1 MSTMNNDEL
10 NDVKEDFLDVDRPV
24 PGQNF
29 VCLSFVSPDKILAK
43 KEDYYY
49 HEFNKKRF
57 QNFQKEFTEKFNM
70 VMNDCLDG
78 KVDIGKL
85 NELQTVFNT
94 TSDEN
99 VKQSFDKFMDD
110 LKDFKYANEEAIEEK
125 FHKENDFQTSVRGV
139 KVRGVYNTM
148 REAEIRCKV
157 LQRQDPTFHI
167 FLGQVGY
174 WLPWDPTAD
183 KVENQEYLND
193 QLNDIVKKYKVNE
206 AKRDDFYEQQ
216 KQEKKK
222 AAIKKVISQESSVEQ
237 EVKQLTEEDPWLA
250 RRREA
255 AETAASSNPPRTD
268 IPNISEIVEV
278 TETTL
283 PEVPTHT
290 PEVTET
296 STTAPEVTE
305 TTPASTTETPEV
317 TQ

>member
-1 MSTMNNDEL
+1 MSNKSHIEEL
-10 NDVKEDFLDVDRPV
+10 NEDIKEDFLDVDKPI

-29 VCLSFVSPDKILAK
+29 VCLSFVSPDKILGK
-43 KEDYYY
+43 KDDYYY

-57 QNFQKEFTEKFNM
+57 QTFQKEFNEKFDK

-78 KVDIGKL
+78 KVDLGKL
-85 NELQTVFNT
+85 NELQQVFNK
-94 TSDEN
+94 SSEEHI
-99 VKQSFDKFMDD
+99 KQSFDKFTDD
-110 LKDFKYANEEAIEEK
+110 LKDFKYANEETIEEM
-125 FHKENDFQTSVRGV
+125 FHKANDFQTSVRGV

-157 LQRQDPTFHI
+157 LQRMDPTFHI

-222 AAIKKVISQESSVEQ
+222 ATIKKIIEKDNQAASFDQTAD
-237 EVKQLTEEDPWLA
+237 QLTQEDPWMA
-250 RRREA
+250 RRKEA
-255 AETAASSNPPRTD
+255 AEAAAAANPPRTD
-268 IPNISEIVEV
+268 IPIISEVVDTPTPSITEV
-278 TETTL
+278 VDT
-283 PEVPTHT
+283 
-290 PEVTET
+290 
-296 STTAPEVTE
+296 
-305 TTPASTTETPEV
+305 TTPSITEVVDTPTPSITEV
-317 TQ
+317 VDTPQ

>member
-1 MSTMNNDEL
+1 MNNEEL
-10 NDVKEDFLDVDRPV
+10 NDIKEDFLDVDRPI

-57 QNFQKEFTEKFNM
+57 QNFQKEFNEKLEKLM
-70 VMNDCLDG
+70 SDCLDG
-78 KVDIGKL
+78 KVDSSKVVEFQQG
-85 NELQTVFNT
+85 FNT
-94 TSDEN
+94 ASEEF
-99 VKQSFDKFMDD
+99 VKQSFEKFTED
-110 LKDFKYANEEAIEEK
+110 LKDFKYANEETIEEK

-193 QLNDIVKKYKVNE
+193 QLNDIVKKYKINE

-222 AAIKKVISQESSVEQ
+222 AAIKKVVSQESSVGQ
-237 EVKQLTEEDPWLA
+237 EAKQLTEEDPWLA

-255 AETAASSNPPRTD
+255 AEASAAANPPRTD
-268 IPNISEIVEV
+268 IPSISEVVE
-278 TETTL
+278 
-283 PEVPTHT
+283 
-290 PEVTET
+290 
-296 STTAPEVTE
+296 E
-305 TTPASTTETPEV
+305 TTPTPTPTSEETTSTPTS

>member
-222 AAIKKVISQESSVEQ
+222 AAIKKVISQESSVDQ

-268 IPNISEIVEV
+268 IPTISEIVEE

-296 STTAPEVTE
+296 TTTAPEVTE
-305 TTPASTTETPEV
+305 
-317 TQ
+317 

>member
-1 MSTMNNDEL
+1 
-10 NDVKEDFLDVDRPV
+10 
-24 PGQNF
+24 
-29 VCLSFVSPDKILAK
+29 
-43 KEDYYY
+43 
-49 HEFNKKRF
+49 
-57 QNFQKEFTEKFNM
+57 M

-222 AAIKKVISQESSVEQ
+222 AAIKKVISQESSVDQ

-268 IPNISEIVEV
+268 IPNISEIVEE
-278 TETTL
+278 TETST
-283 PEVPTHT
+283 TA

-305 TTPASTTETPEV
+305 TSTTASEVTETSTTTPEV